1 MKRFIVLGIG
11 FLLSASAVALEIE
24 KMDALPDKDHSVTV
38 ASLTDLDATLGVRIT
53 ASYGIVVDNSV
64 SIDSRSLIVSDKI
77 VYASIVL
84 DKRVTPRIRNDVT

>member
-1 MKRFIVLGIG
+1 MKNFIILCIG
-11 FLLSASAVALEIE
+11 FLLSASAVAFEITE
-24 KMDALPDKDHSVTV
+24 TSSDYDDHSVTV

-53 ASYGIVVDNSV
+53 ASHGIVVDNSV

-84 DKRVTPRIRNDVT
+84 DKRCTPRIRDDVT